1 MQIHSQRTASSRC
14 RGRRSR
20 APTAR
25 RRRRRRT
32 TTSTFPS
39 GSNRSSSSRCVLSS
53 SSFFSSAPCFNPP
66 PAPLLAGHGQ
76 VVPRPDPLALGR
88 HPRRPEPCRRRPR
101 RDRDPARHALARG
114 GRRVRQ
120 DTPGR
125 AEARWRERGQHGQ
138 GAPARPSLPP
148 ALAAFVRSRRAKE
161 HLHMCAGRAAVRR
174 QRVGRARRRRGR
186 ARRARHQVRG
196 QEPQRRALHRLG
208 HRCVLLFLSSS
219 LFSLCTV
226 RSLTR
231 RARRIRGLSPN
242 RPPLVGLARPAVD
255 PRLRRPLELDLPPAL
270 QGELARLPL
279 RARPGARRARPRRAR
294 APRAP
299 RRHARATRGG
309 EDAPQGAVPAGKE
322 GGGRA
327 RCARGGAGR
336 GRGRGARC
344 GGGRR
349 DRCSG
354 RGAARRGEPGAWRQ
368 VVRDAR
374 RRAGS
379 QARRQLVRLALP
391 PSLLRRAPP
400 RRRPSSPPR
409 ALTDRPFPLLRTL
422 AGSSTPTSASSPAP
436 RSRSPARPSSPPS
449 SAPSSTPSR
458 TSA

>member
-231 RARRIRGLSPN
+231 TLSRSQNP
-242 RPPLVGLARPAVD
+242 RSLAKSPSS
-255 PRLRRPLELDLPPAL
+255 
-270 QGELARLPL
+270 
-279 RARPGARRARPRRAR
+279 RRARPSRSRPAASTPSRARPSTCAPRRTRPTTATCPTRSSARSSSTRASSTRSAAPCPSYPRRRGRASGRSTGWERGRRACSLRSGRCRTRARARGAVRRRPARQVQRARRSKTRRAR
-294 APRAP
+294 GLAS
-299 RRHARATRGG
+299 GG
-309 EDAPQGAVPAGKE
+309 S
-322 GGGRA
+322 
-327 RCARGGAGR
+327 
-336 GRGRGARC
+336 
-344 GGGRR
+344 
-349 DRCSG
+349 RCSQTG
-354 RGAARRGEPGAWRQ
+354 GI
-368 VVRDAR
+368 
-374 RRAGS
+374 
-379 QARRQLVRLALP
+379 
-391 PSLLRRAPP
+391 
-400 RRRPSSPPR
+400 PSSPPTG
-409 ALTDRPFPLLRTL
+409 ASCP
-422 AGSSTPTSASSPAP
+422 SSLPAP
-436 RSRSPARPSSPPS
+436 PCSSSSSALLAASRSH
-449 SAPSSTPSR
+449 
-458 TSA
+458 